1 MSGQHGTLALS
12 SKIKI
17 MEMIK
22 VIVFCF
28 VILCTIAIV
37 VNILA
42 EKYFQERERDKEI
55 CRRQEKEIIRR
66 LIQDYKR
73 KTPMHKPYKA
83 AK

>member
-42 EKYFQERERDKEI
+42 EKYFQERER
-55 CRRQEKEIIRR
+55 EKEIIRR
-66 LIQDYKR
+66 VIQDYKR
-73 KTPMHKPYKA
+73 NYKSLG
-83 AK
+83 KKK